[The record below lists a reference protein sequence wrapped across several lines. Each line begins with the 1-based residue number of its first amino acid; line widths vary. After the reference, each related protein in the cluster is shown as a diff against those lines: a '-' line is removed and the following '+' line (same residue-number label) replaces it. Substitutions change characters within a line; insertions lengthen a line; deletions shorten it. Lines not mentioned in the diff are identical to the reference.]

1 MARTAQASA
10 NDNPPVI
17 IFSPKRGRI
26 LSGQRSDSLPGD
38 VLHRAF
44 AGDFPILRGALVPRG
59 RPLAVV
65 VDQRP
70 GLRPVDLEALL
81 HRLLAVVVAQHQRLA
96 GDVVASLG
104 SGRVELAVVDPA
116 GARVTT
122 ASAHPPYDLEERL
135 IDIH

>member
-65 VDQRP
+65 IDQRP

-81 HRLLAVVVAQHQRLA
+81 HRLLAVVVAQHKRLP
-96 GDVVASLG
+96 GDVVASHDK
-104 SGRVELAVVDPA
+104 GRSELYVIDPTRSP
-116 GARVTT
+116 GPPPT
-122 ASAHPPYDLEERL
+122 ALAPDHLAYR
-135 IDIH
+135 